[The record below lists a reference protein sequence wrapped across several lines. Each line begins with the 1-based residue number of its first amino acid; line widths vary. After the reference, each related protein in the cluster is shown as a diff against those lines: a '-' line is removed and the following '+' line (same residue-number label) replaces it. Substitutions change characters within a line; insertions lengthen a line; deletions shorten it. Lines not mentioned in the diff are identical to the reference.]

1 MIGRVLDIPSWLRY
15 VHEYDFGP
23 LAPALVVL
31 HHTYKP
37 TADAWRGLDTMQAMQ
52 TFYRGKGWNA
62 APHIYCAPDGIWRFT
77 PMSQIG
83 IHAGTGNGSLRTGW
97 YSIGVEMVGSFDQR
111 RPAGA
116 VWDYAK
122 AVMGGLSRRLHIPPR
137 QLISFHRDYTN
148 QKSCPGRAVTKEWV
162 WGEVTA
168 WRRLTDVDYWRRLWG
183 YTAPYHHNWA
193 IPGAWRAN
201 AERLGAVRSAELWT
215 TDGLRCMQ
223 WFVGGAIVFEKQTG
237 ATHVIVTKDVP

>member
-1 MIGRVLDIPSWLRY
+1 MPTHDSTTGTPPMIGRVLDIPSWLRY

-62 APHIYCAPDGIWRFT
+62 APHIYCAPDGIWLFT

-111 RPAGA
+111 QPAGA

-122 AVMGGLSRRLHIPPR
+122 AV
-137 QLISFHRDYTN
+137 
-148 QKSCPGRAVTKEWV
+148 
-162 WGEVTA
+162 
-168 WRRLTDVDYWRRLWG
+168 
-183 YTAPYHHNWA
+183 
-193 IPGAWRAN
+193 
-201 AERLGAVRSAELWT
+201 
-215 TDGLRCMQ
+215 
-223 WFVGGAIVFEKQTG
+223 
-237 ATHVIVTKDVP
+237 